1 MRAPRPAGKRT
12 WPSDCAVAART
23 ERHSIRRARWSLTE
37 LLAFMRQLALLA
49 TWAIVGTLLVASG
62 VYLVIP
68 GRNAHGNPWR
78 EREMA
83 SCVLSDSAEV
93 KLYQGDASASSAA
106 WYSVTHN
113 PKGVEPERQILYR
126 YKTPGL
132 YDLVCD
138 SSGVVIQTDGAPIT
152 LSTAQTRQLR
162 QRPPGGAPLRLWRWP
177 VGGALI
183 LAGGA
188 LLWFLR
194 PRRGD

>member
-1 MRAPRPAGKRT
+1 
-12 WPSDCAVAART
+12 
-23 ERHSIRRARWSLTE
+23 
-37 LLAFMRQLALLA
+37 MRQLVLLA
-49 TWAIVGTLLVASG
+49 TWTLVGTLLVAAG
-62 VYLVIP
+62 VYLVVP
-68 GRNAHGNPWR
+68 SRNAHGNAWR

-93 KLYQGDASASSAA
+93 KLYQGDATASSAA

-113 PKGVEPERQILYR
+113 PKGLEPERQILYR
-126 YKTPGL
+126 YRSPGL

-138 SSGVVIQTDGAPIT
+138 SSGVVIQTDGEPIT
-152 LSTAQTRQLR
+152 ISTEQARRLR
-162 QRPPGGAPLRLWRWP
+162 QWPPGDRPARVWRWI